1 MTPEQF
7 KELIGQKD
15 IHLDDNQMNQFYR
28 YFELIYEYNKVMN
41 LTGIDDLSG
50 VYEKHFYDSLLFGN
64 IEEFKNINGQLIDI
78 GSGAGFPGICIAI
91 AFPNLKVTL
100 LEPLTKRYNFLNIV
114 KDALRLN
121 NVEIINER
129 AEDLVES
136 KRSYYDLA
144 TARAVS
150 KLPILLEL
158 TLPLIKVNGLFIAM
172 KGKQA
177 KEEIEESKNALH
189 LLNGKI
195 IKIEEDTLIENL
207 DQRANIFIT
216 KTREHSNQYPRSY
229 SQIKKKPL

>member
-15 IHLDDNQMNQFYR
+15 IHLDDKQMNQFYR
-28 YFELIYEYNKVMN
+28 YFELVNEYNKVMN

-64 IEEFKNINGQLIDI
+64 IEEFKKINGQLIDI

-100 LEPLTKRYNFLNIV
+100 LEPLTKRCNFLNIV
-114 KDALRLN
+114 KDALNLD

-129 AEDLVES
+129 AEDLVKT
-136 KRSYYDLA
+136 KRSYFDLA

-177 KEEIEESKNALH
+177 KEEIAESKNALH
-189 LLNGKI
+189 LLNGEI